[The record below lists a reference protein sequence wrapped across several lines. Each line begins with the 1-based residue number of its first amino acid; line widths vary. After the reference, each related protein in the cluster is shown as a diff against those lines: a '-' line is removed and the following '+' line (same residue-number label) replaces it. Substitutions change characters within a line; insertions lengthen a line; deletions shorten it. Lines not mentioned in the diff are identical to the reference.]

1 MKTFKELDR
10 DGSGGVDK
18 KEMIAHLKIQ
28 MGIPPESATPA
39 QWVPLQGRNK
49 DFEEKNTNIFLKIVR

>member
-28 MGIPPESATPA
+28 MGIPPENATPA
-39 QWVPLQGRNK
+39 Q
-49 DFEEKNTNIFLKIVR
+49 